1 MEENEGRLVV
11 VYIYKLVWQHFGG
24 NNGKEKISGILRV
37 VLDRLSPG
45 RSAADREAAEAST
58 MEMGDFDAPNKFE
71 VTPEEYDTVELE
83 YHKLVWQ
90 KDICRN

>member
-1 MEENEGRLVV
+1 M
-11 VYIYKLVWQHFGG
+11 
-24 NNGKEKISGILRV
+24 

-71 VTPEEYDTVELE
+71 VTGKVINEANVTRRELRAHDKE
-83 YHKLVWQ
+83 QERRDAFKQRPVPSSAP
-90 KDICRN
+90 